1 MAKNMALIE
10 NGIVTNILWCSG
22 DEPEE
27 DTLVDVGERRVRIGD
42 TWESGK
48 FFRNGEEVL
57 SPLEK
62 AKTENAMLTA
72 ENATLAVALDEL
84 DAEYQKGVDSL

>member
-10 NGIVTNILWCSG
+10 NGVVSNILWCSG

-48 FFRNGEEVL
+48 FFRDGVEILTPLEEVQ
-57 SPLEK
+57 K
-62 AKTENAMLTA
+62 ENAALTA
-72 ENATLAVALDEL
+72 NLTEL

>member
-27 DTLVDVGERRVRIGD
+27 DTLVDVGECRVRIGD

-57 SPLEK
+57 SPLEEVQRRNGEYE
-62 AKTENAMLTA
+62 A
-72 ENATLAVALDEL
+72 ALFEIEIAL
-84 DAEYQKGVDSL
+84 GVNV